1 MKPISLTLKGFRG
14 IRDGLGRDV
23 IELDFEQLAGD
34 ARLIAL
40 VGKNGRGKTTIMDNM
55 TPFPI
60 MPSRAGADGLG
71 SFCYYDQVCLP
82 ESVKDLVWAHGGER
96 YRSQLVFR
104 LNGKRKT
111 EAFLHVRR
119 GDAWQPVRLDDGTV
133 SDGKVD
139 TYVQCVERILGSA
152 ETFFTSVFAAQGR
165 RQLSAYKN
173 GEIKT
178 LLADLLGLDQIR
190 ALGAK
195 ALETAKLL
203 KAGLVAVRQERT
215 GLRAEV
221 ERVARELS
229 PLGNTAARIAVAQT
243 AKAAGQAALD
253 QAKAE
258 VAKHVANRDVAMQTE
273 ARRLQLTA
281 ERGSLIEA
289 GKAALG
295 ALDAQDRREGER
307 LEQLNGRIRQRAEDD
322 RKCRGGLNE
331 QRRRLDATL
340 KVSGVIERAS
350 HRLGQAEIV
359 VLEREE
365 RVAATRRDAERLD
378 KLRANSKLARERIA
392 GIEREAGQ
400 ASLKAQELARRFGLT
415 AEVPC
420 AGTDLEGCCK
430 LLSDAREAQSLKP
443 SAEAQ
448 IARLQE
454 ERTAVA
460 QRLQDIEAQ
469 GQDLAAAHH
478 RLTIAETRLKRSREC
493 LSELSVRAARQGELA
508 QARETLAGIVRQ
520 IEALPQHD
528 GEETAEE
535 KAERA
540 AIAATRQAIVAQ
552 REGEAQ
558 RRRESLNRVDAA
570 IAALPAPFDA
580 SQIDRA
586 RRGVEE
592 AQRALTT
599 TEAAYLQAIRDQQAG
614 EELRRRKAAIEVR
627 LTVLDTRMR
636 QIEDQVGVW
645 TLFAKCMSNDGLI
658 ALSIDDS
665 GPTLSSLANDL
676 LLACYG
682 PRFTVSL
689 KTLVE
694 TAKGEAR
701 EGFDIVVHDAESGEA
716 KSVTQMSAGE
726 RVWIN
731 ESLTRAIALYLA
743 QNSGRRYETLFSD
756 EADGPLDSERKR
768 MFMAMK
774 REVLR
779 IGGYTQEYFVSQT
792 PELAAMADVVIDL
805 EALRSVP
812 QTKVNGLPEG

>member
-1 MKPISLTLKGFRG
+1 MV
-14 IRDGLGRDV
+14 GR
-23 IELDFEQLAGD
+23 
-34 ARLIAL
+34 
-40 VGKNGRGKTTIMDNM
+40 NGRGKTTIMDNM

-71 SFCYYDQVCLP
+71 SFSYYDQVCLP
-82 ESVKDLVWAHGGER
+82 ESVKDLVWAHAGER

-119 GDAWQPVRLDDGTV
+119 GDSWQPVRLDDGTV

-165 RQLSAYKN
+165 RQLSAYRN

-178 LLADLLGLDQIR
+178 LLADLLGLEAIR

-195 ALETAKLL
+195 ASETAKLL
-203 KAGLVAVRQERT
+203 KAGLIALRQERA
-215 GLRAEV
+215 GLCAEV
-221 ERVARELS
+221 EQVARELS
-229 PLGNTAARIAVAQT
+229 PLGDTAARIAVAQT

-253 QAKAE
+253 RAKAE
-258 VAKHVANRDVAMQTE
+258 LARHVATRDITMQTE
-273 ARRLQLTA
+273 VRRGQLTA
-281 ERGSLIEA
+281 ERRSLIEA
-289 GKAALG
+289 GKVALG

-307 LEQLNGRIRQRAEDD
+307 LEQLNRRIRQRAEDE
-322 RKCRGGLNE
+322 RKRHGGLNE
-331 QRRRLDATL
+331 QRTRLEATL
-340 KVSGVIERAS
+340 QVSGVIERAS
-350 HRLGQAEIV
+350 HRLGRAESV
-359 VLEREE
+359 AVQREE
-365 RVAATRRDAERLD
+365 RVAAVRRDAERLD

-400 ASLKAQELARRFGLT
+400 GSLKAQELARRFGLT

-420 AGTDLEGCCK
+420 AGTDLQGRCK
-430 LLSDAREAQSLKP
+430 LLSDAREARSLKP
-443 SAEAQ
+443 GAEAQ
-448 IARLQE
+448 IARLQQ
-454 ERTAVA
+454 ERAKVA
-460 QRLQDIEAQ
+460 QHLQDIEAQ
-469 GQDLAAAHH
+469 GQALAAAHD
-478 RLTIAETRLKRSREC
+478 RVNVAETRLKRARERV
-493 LSELSVRAARQGELA
+493 SKLSVRAARQGELA
-508 QARETLAGIVRQ
+508 QAREALAGIVRQ

-540 AIAATRQAIVAQ
+540 AIAATRQAIAAQ

-586 RRGVEE
+586 QRGVEE
-592 AQRALTT
+592 AQRALAT
-599 TEAAYLQAIRDQQAG
+599 TEAGYLKAVRDQQAG
-614 EELRRRKAAIEVR
+614 EEFRRRKAAIDAR
-627 LTVLDTRMR
+627 LTTLDTRMR
-636 QIEDQVGVW
+636 RIEDQAGVW
-645 TLFAKCMSNDGLI
+645 MLFAKCMSNDGLI

-689 KTLVE
+689 KTWSKPPR
-694 TAKGEAR
+694 ARRGKGLTSWCMTRSRAR
-701 EGFDIVVHDAESGEA
+701 P
-716 KSVTQMSAGE
+716 
-726 RVWIN
+726 
-731 ESLTRAIALYLA
+731 RA
-743 QNSGRRYETLFSD
+743 
-756 EADGPLDSERKR
+756 
-768 MFMAMK
+768 
-774 REVLR
+774 
-779 IGGYTQEYFVSQT
+779 
-792 PELAAMADVVIDL
+792 
-805 EALRSVP
+805 
-812 QTKVNGLPEG
+812 

>member
-1 MKPISLTLKGFRG
+1 MRPISLTLKGFRG

-23 IELDFEQLAGD
+23 IELDFERLAND
-34 ARLIAL
+34 AQLIAI
-40 VGKNGRGKTTIMDNM
+40 VGSNGRGKTTLMDNM
-55 TPFPI
+55 TPFPT

-71 SFCYYDQVCLP
+71 GFSYYDQVCLP
-82 ESVKDLVWAHGGER
+82 ESVKDLVWEHGGER

-104 LNGKRKT
+104 LNGKKKT

-119 GDAWQPVRLDDGTV
+119 GDSWQPMRADDGTV

-178 LLADLLGLDQIR
+178 LLADLLGLEAIR

-203 KAGLVAVRQERT
+203 KAGLVAVRQERA

-221 ERVARELS
+221 EQVARELS
-229 PLGNTAARIAVAQT
+229 QLGDAGARIAAAQT
-243 AKAAGQAALD
+243 TKAARQAALD
-253 QAKAE
+253 GLKAE
-258 VAKHVANRDVAMQTE
+258 LAKHVATRDVTMQTE
-273 ARRLQLTA
+273 ARRAQLA
-281 ERGSLIEA
+281 EERRSIIEA

-307 LEQLNGRIRQRAEDD
+307 LDQLNRRIRQRAEDE
-322 RKCRGGLNE
+322 RKRRKGLNE
-331 QRRRLDATL
+331 QRTRLEATL
-340 KVSGVIERAS
+340 QASGVIERANQ
-350 HRLGQAEIV
+350 RLGQAESV
-359 VLEREE
+359 VVHREE
-365 RVAATRRDAERLD
+365 RLARLRRVAERLE
-378 KLRANSKLARERIA
+378 KLRADSKLARERIA

-400 ASLKAQELARRFGLT
+400 ASLKAQELSLRFRLT

-420 AGTDLEGCCK
+420 AGTDLQGRCK

-443 SAEAQ
+443 SADAQ
-448 IARLQE
+448 IARL
-454 ERTAVA
+454 AA
-460 QRLQDIEAQ
+460 QRASVVERLKTLEAEAQ
-469 GQDLAAAHH
+469 ELAAAPA
-478 RLTIAETRLKRSREC
+478 RLNTAETRLKRSRER
-493 LSELSVRAARQGELA
+493 LTKVAARAARHGELA

-520 IEALPQHD
+520 LASLPRQD
-528 GEETAEE
+528 GEETVEE
-535 KAERA
+535 KTERG
-540 AIAATRQAIVAQ
+540 AIAAARQAIVAQ

-558 RRRESLNRVDAA
+558 RQRQSLSRADAA
-570 IAALPAPFDA
+570 IAALPASFDA
-580 SQIDRA
+580 SQIERA
-586 RRGVEE
+586 QRGVEE
-592 AQRALTT
+592 AQRALVT
-599 TEAAYLQAIRDQQAG
+599 TETMYLKAVRDQQAG
-614 EELRRRKAAIEVR
+614 EEFRRRKAVIEAR
-627 LTVLDTRMR
+627 LTALDTRMR
-636 QIEDQVGVW
+636 RIEDQVGVW
-645 TLFAKCMSNDGLI
+645 MLFAKCMSNDGLI

-665 GPTLSSLANDL
+665 GPTLSGLANDL

-731 ESLTRAIALYLA
+731 ESLTRAIALYLT
-743 QNSGRRYETLFSD
+743 QNSGRKYGTLFSD
-756 EADGPLDSERKR
+756 EADGPLDPERKR

-779 IGGYTQEYFVSQT
+779 IGGYSQEFFVSQT

-805 EALRSVP
+805 EAFKSAP
-812 QTKVNGLPEG
+812 QTEPSLLS

>member
-1 MKPISLTLKGFRG
+1 MRPISLTLKGFRG

-34 ARLIAL
+34 AKL
-40 VGKNGRGKTTIMDNM
+40 VAMVGSNGRGKTTLMDNM

-60 MPSRAGADGLG
+60 MPSRAGSDGLG
-71 SFCYYDQVCLP
+71 SFSYYDQVCLP
-82 ESVKDLVWAHGGER
+82 ESVKDLVWEHGGER

-104 LNGKRKT
+104 LNGKKKT

-119 GDAWQPVRLDDGTV
+119 EDLWQPMRLDDGTV

-178 LLADLLGLDQIR
+178 LLADLLGLDEIR

-203 KAGLVAVRQERT
+203 KAGLVAVRQERA
-215 GLRAEV
+215 GLRVEV
-221 ERVARELS
+221 EQVARELS
-229 PLGNTAARIAVAQT
+229 TLGDTGTRIAAAQT
-243 AKAAGQAALD
+243 AKAGRQAALD
-253 QAKAE
+253 GLKAE
-258 VAKHVANRDVAMQTE
+258 LAKHVATRDVTMQTE
-273 ARRLQLTA
+273 ARRTQLTE
-281 ERGSLIEA
+281 ERRSIIEA
-289 GKAALG
+289 GRAALG

-307 LEQLNGRIRQRAEDD
+307 LEQLNRRIGQRAEDE
-322 RKCRGGLNE
+322 RKRRKGLNE
-331 QRRRLDATL
+331 QRTRLEATL
-340 KVSGVIERAS
+340 QASGVIERANQ
-350 HRLGQAEIV
+350 RLGRAESV
-359 VLEREE
+359 VVQREE
-365 RVAATRRDAERLD
+365 RVVGLRRVAERLE
-378 KLRANSKLARERIA
+378 KLRADSKLARERIA

-400 ASLKAQELARRFGLT
+400 ASLKAQELSRRFGLT

-420 AGTDLEGCCK
+420 AGTDLQGRCK

-443 SAEAQ
+443 RADAQ
-448 IARLQE
+448 IARLQT
-454 ERTAVA
+454 ERAKVT
-460 QRLQDIEAQ
+460 QHLREFEAQ
-469 GQDLAAAHH
+469 GRDFAAAHA
-478 RLTIAETRLKRSREC
+478 RLSVSETRLKRSRER
-493 LSELSVRAARQGELA
+493 LSRVSVRAARHGELA

-520 IEALPQHD
+520 LASLPQHD
-528 GEETAEE
+528 GEETVEE
-535 KAERA
+535 KTERG
-540 AIAATRQAIVAQ
+540 AIAAARQAIVAQ
-552 REGEAQ
+552 REGVAHRQ
-558 RRRESLNRVDAA
+558 RESLNRADAA
-570 IAALPAPFDA
+570 IAALPAPFDV
-580 SQIDRA
+580 SWIERA
-586 RRGVEE
+586 QRGVEE
-592 AQRALTT
+592 AQHSLVAA
-599 TEAAYLQAIRDQQAG
+599 EATYMKAVRDQQAG
-614 EELRRRKAAIEVR
+614 AELLRRKAVIEAR
-627 LTVLDTRMR
+627 LTGLDTRLR
-636 QIEDQVGVW
+636 RIEDQVGVW
-645 TLFAKCMSNDGLI
+645 MLFAKCMSNDGLI

-689 KTLVE
+689 RTLVE

-731 ESLTRAIALYLA
+731 ESLTRAIALYLT
-743 QNSGRRYETLFSD
+743 QNSGRHYGTLFSD
-756 EADGPLDSERKR
+756 EADGPLDPERKR

-779 IGGYTQEYFVSQT
+779 IGGYTQEFFVSQT

-805 EALRSVP
+805 ETLRSEQP
-812 QTKVNGLPEG
+812 RESDRLP